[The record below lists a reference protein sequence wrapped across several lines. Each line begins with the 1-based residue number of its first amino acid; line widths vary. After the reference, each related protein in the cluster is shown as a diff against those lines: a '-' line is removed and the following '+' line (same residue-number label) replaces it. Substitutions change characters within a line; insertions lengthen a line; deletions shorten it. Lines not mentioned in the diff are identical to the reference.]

1 MNHPIR
7 PATGR
12 PLNRRHFILTTGSAL
27 VLPWFLPE
35 STLAARGPTERRI
48 LPMGPASKYVP
59 RVRAA
64 FVRRQGDYG
73 MLWPGAV
80 FDGEK
85 ARRDYTA
92 QIKQAEKDLG
102 VQIDLRPEPIY
113 SAAEA
118 DAWLAEAKAAKPDG
132 LLLMVWD
139 RQAHAWPTAVKAADT
154 GLPLVIFS
162 PLGTAFTINT
172 APLAERTGVCLCST
186 NDFKQARA
194 GLKMIRTAAKLREMR
209 YLVLQGG
216 ERRDTEVAFF
226 GTKLRYLPAK
236 VFLEE
241 YRATPDSEEIQSL
254 AAEYLKHAKRIVH
267 ATKQDLLNG
276 IKSFVVA
283 RRLLEREQ
291 ADGITMDCLGAL
303 GKTEVSLPCIAWSKM
318 LDQGIPAACEADLN
332 AALTHALVQFLLERP
347 GFQQDPVPETARDCL
362 IGAHCSCPTRL
373 HGPDQPP
380 LPYDITHHHGVRD
393 AVPRTQWKVGERMT
407 VVEVILPR
415 KPAKAT
421 DPATPAQMVVSTG
434 TVAENIA
441 VPPSGGC
448 VVSVMVKLDTQPNL
462 LSYPGFHQLFVCG
475 DFKKELLGYCRLF
488 GIQPVVA

>member
-254 AAEYLKHAKRIVH
+254 AAPN
-267 ATKQDLLNG
+267 TSSTPNG
-276 IKSFVVA
+276 SSMPPSRTCSTA
-283 RRLLEREQ
+283 SR
-291 ADGITMDCLGAL
+291 A
-303 GKTEVSLPCIAWSKM
+303 SSS
-318 LDQGIPAACEADLN
+318 PAACWNGSKPTASPWTAWALWAKPRSAFPASLGPRCSTKASRPPARPTSTPPSPTPWSNSSSN
-332 AALTHALVQFLLERP
+332 AP
-347 GFQQDPVPETARDCL
+347 GSNRTP
-362 IGAHCSCPTRL
+362 CPRL
-373 HGPDQPP
+373 
-380 LPYDITHHHGVRD
+380 
-393 AVPRTQWKVGERMT
+393 
-407 VVEVILPR
+407 
-415 KPAKAT
+415 
-421 DPATPAQMVVSTG
+421 PATASSAPIAPAPPAC
-434 TVAENIA
+434 TVPTNLRSPTTSPTTTACATPCRAPNGRSENA
-441 VPPSGGC
+441 
-448 VVSVMVKLDTQPNL
+448 
-462 LSYPGFHQLFVCG
+462 
-475 DFKKELLGYCRLF
+475 
-488 GIQPVVA
+488 